1 MYFIFS
7 AAWKN
12 LVSDY
17 FRTLLTVAGI
27 AVGVTTVATI
37 LILDFN
43 TNISESWTLDYIKEQ
58 EIVAPQTPVR
68 LIPLDA
74 TGTVPRT
81 NAKPTE
87 NVYAEDYQIM
97 RSTVRLAS
105 LLAFFIGAIIVY
117 YTIGFSIQQR
127 KKELALLTALGATFS
142 QISFI
147 VLWEAFLMGSVGSL
161 CGIISSLPLFK
172 ILKILNVTTTGKGR
186 LFSSYIP
193 YWEFLAV
200 WFVGIITAI
209 AGAIHP
215 VWKLRTLN
223 VRNALQPRFLLDQN
237 EIKFQKSL
245 NLFSLIVPIL
255 ILTYILMRP
264 FLIQFIPSIYFYVG
278 EVGFIVTMF
287 LVVIFFI
294 PKVNAFLMKY
304 LAKLFQKL
312 FPLEVSLASSRFTHF
327 TQTISWP
334 ISNIMLV
341 FAFLLTLHL
350 VTKSLKDETLKWG
363 QKASEGM
370 AFVLENGKLSAVT
383 PEMIAQIGPDYT
395 VIPMAIGSRAPN
407 RILPMAKSELIKY
420 LERSPQLAPIIE
432 NFNSESIVMS
442 ETMAAQLGVETG
454 DWILVATSNGEK
466 KFKLIG
472 ITDDLG
478 YYPGDGTYRERKT
491 YALVDQVN
499 AFLLP
504 PEQGRP
510 GTRLVLWNK
519 SNPRQ
524 DNQFYYSELVRM
536 NQILKR
542 RVHPGEWKIRYQ
554 VREINKD
561 FVIFDVILM
570 LATFLAALGVTN
582 TMLIQLQARNREI
595 ALLQVLGM
603 TGPQILKMVI
613 IEGLFIGKIGGLLA
627 IFLGIPLGWVSIQA
641 LNMLSVFKVNLLLSG
656 KLFGLIFLGAIL
668 VSTVAAFY
676 PALIGFRLKTS
687 ESIHYE

>member
-1 MYFIFS
+1 MYFIFTV
-7 AAWKN
+7 AWKN
-12 LVSDY
+12 LVSNW
-17 FRTLLTVAGI
+17 FRTLLTIAGI
-27 AVGVTTVATI
+27 ALGVTTVATM

-43 TNISESWTLDYIKEQ
+43 THISESWTLDYIQEN
-58 EIVAPQTPVR
+58 EIVAPKSVIQI
-68 LIPLDA
+68 IPLDSA
-74 TGTVPRT
+74 GIYPRK
-81 NAKPTE
+81 NAKSEE
-87 NVYAEDYQIM
+87 NIYAEDYQIM

-105 LLAFFIGAIIVY
+105 LLAFSIGAIIVY

-127 KKELALLTALGATFS
+127 KKELALLIALGATFS
-142 QISFI
+142 QISVI

-200 WFVGIITAI
+200 WLVGIITAL

-223 VRNALQPRFLLDQN
+223 VRNALQPRFLSDQN
-237 EIKFQKSL
+237 TMTIQKSL
-245 NLFSLIVPIL
+245 NLFSLIVPLL

-264 FLIQFIPSIYFYVG
+264 FLIQFIPSIYFYIG
-278 EVGFIVTMF
+278 EVGFIVIMF
-287 LVVIFFI
+287 LIVIFFI
-294 PKVNAFLMKY
+294 PKMNAFLMKN
-304 LAKLFQKL
+304 LARVFQKL
-312 FPLEVSLASSRFTHF
+312 FPLEVRLASSRFTHF

-370 AFVLENGKLSAVT
+370 AFVLENGKISPIT
-383 PEMIAQIGPDYT
+383 PEMIERIGDNYT
-395 VIPMAIGSRAPN
+395 IIPMAIGSPAPN
-407 RILPMAKSELIKY
+407 RILPMAKSDLEKY
-420 LERSPQLAPIIE
+420 LERSPELASIIR
-432 NFNSESIVMS
+432 NFNSESIIMS
-442 ETMAAQLGVETG
+442 ETMSEQLGVKTG
-454 DWILVATSNGEK
+454 DWILVTSKNGEK
-466 KFKLIG
+466 KFKLTG

-491 YALVDQVN
+491 YAIVDQPN

-504 PEQGRP
+504 PDLGRP
-510 GTRLVLWNK
+510 AMRLVLWNK
-519 SNPRQ
+519 ANPRQ
-524 DNQFYYSELVRM
+524 NNQFHYSELVRM
-536 NQILKR
+536 NRILKR

-603 TGPQILKMVI
+603 TERQTLKMI
-613 IEGLFIGKIGGLLA
+613 LIEGLFIGKIGGLLA
-627 IFLGIPLGWVSIQA
+627 ICLGIPLGWVSIQA
-641 LNMLSVFKVNLLLSG
+641 LNMLSIFKVNLILSI

-668 VSTVAAFY
+668 VSMVAAFY